1 MPALA
6 SHAASSASTGDSARQ
21 LEADVRRAL
30 LSEEGLDI
38 ASLVVRRLPNGVCL
52 EGVIRVNGD
61 DVDVCKPCGNWSVS
75 ATFEI
80 TSSCAGTVPSQ
91 AVLRWKNL
99 FSRNGLGC
107 SGIRQHPEF

>member
-61 DVDVCKPCGNWSVS
+61 DVDVCKAVRQLVGVGDVRNHLVVCWNCP
-75 ATFEI
+75 E
-80 TSSCAGTVPSQ
+80 PSG
-91 AVLRWKNL
+91 APVEESI
-99 FSRNGLGC
+99 F
-107 SGIRQHPEF
+107 